1 MEAEPS
7 TVLGCVRETTDLTL
21 RVRPRHFHGASP
33 TARLGRWLFR
43 LLTSTRSAFR
53 DCWMCRL
60 NRTEPPYADPHVRW
74 CGRGREV
81 TLPPMPIRSGRSGFF
96 SVTVLFEKCRQE
108 IDKHFASHRTHRI
121 HQVFTCG

>member
-1 MEAEPS
+1 MDPAQDAILDLEAMEAEPS

-21 RVRPRHFHGASP
+21 RLRPRQFHGASP
-33 TARLGRWLFR
+33 TARLGRCLFR

-74 CGRGREV
+74 CGRGGEV
-81 TLPPMPIRSGRSGFF
+81 TLP
-96 SVTVLFEKCRQE
+96 LCRFDRADQ
-108 IDKHFASHRTHRI
+108 DFLLS
-121 HQVFTCG
+121 QCC